1 MIEIYRDSF
10 GVPHIVCDDFND
22 GARATALCHCEDDF
36 FSIQLWLLAVNK
48 KAGRFDDWDGV
59 YLDFLYALIPQHYYK
74 IFFLST

>member
-48 KAGRFDDWDGV
+48 RPG
-59 YLDFLYALIPQHYYK
+59 ALTTGMAFI
-74 IFFLST
+74 STSYTNSSI

>member
-36 FSIQLWLLAVNK
+36 FSIQ
-48 KAGRFDDWDGV
+48 
-59 YLDFLYALIPQHYYK
+59 
-74 IFFLST
+74 